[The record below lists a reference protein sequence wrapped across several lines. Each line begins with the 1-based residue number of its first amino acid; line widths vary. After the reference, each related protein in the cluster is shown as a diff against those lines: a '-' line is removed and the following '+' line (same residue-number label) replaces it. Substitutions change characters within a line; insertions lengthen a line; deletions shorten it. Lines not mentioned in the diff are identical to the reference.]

1 MKKIAIL
8 TSIGGSQMRVISDWV
23 NVMKS
28 IGEDFCEIT
37 KVIISHKDTNA
48 SKLAKELNLDYEIYD
63 LESYGGDRVRWSDDI
78 ALAIF
83 DVDLVCSC
91 GFMYVLP
98 PSFVN
103 RHHIINIHPAL
114 LPLFPGLDTMK
125 KTLESGMKI
134 AGCTAHFIDEG
145 VDTGLILE
153 QRVVKVHHTDTE
165 DRLFD
170 RIMVEIWNLWPEVI
184 RKFCRGDYYGKK
196 KKSDNN

>member
-8 TSIGGSQMRVISDWV
+8 TSIGGSQMSAINNWIEVA
-23 NVMKS
+23 KS
-28 IGEDFCEIT
+28 RGENFCEIS
-37 KVIISHKDTNA
+37 KVIISHKDTKA
-48 SKLAKELNLDYEIYD
+48 SEVAGELGLDYEIYA
-63 LESYGGDRVRWSDDI
+63 LEDYDGYRKRWSDDI

-103 RHHIINIHPAL
+103 RHVIINIHPAL

-125 KTLESGMKI
+125 KTLDSGMRI

-153 QRVVKVHHTDTE
+153 QRTVDVWTRDDE
-165 DRLFD
+165 DSLFE
-170 RIMVEIWNLWPEVI
+170 RIMMEVWALWPVVI
-184 RKFCRGDYYGKK
+184 KNYFRGEYDGKK
-196 KKSDNN
+196 KKSNNN